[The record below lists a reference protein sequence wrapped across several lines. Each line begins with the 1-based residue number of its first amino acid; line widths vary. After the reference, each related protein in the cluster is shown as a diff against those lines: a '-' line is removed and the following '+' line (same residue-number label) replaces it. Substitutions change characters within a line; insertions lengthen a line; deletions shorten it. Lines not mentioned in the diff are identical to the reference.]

1 MQNNKYADVVIDITN
16 ENVDRPFTYAV
27 PESLRDSARPGMPV
41 LVPFGNGG
49 RTKTGYIIALKE
61 ETELDP
67 ARVKEILGPAGGA
80 VTAETTLI

>member
-49 RTKTGYIIALKE
+49 RTKTG
-61 ETELDP
+61 
-67 ARVKEILGPAGGA
+67 
-80 VTAETTLI
+80 